1 MQKAIK
7 EYSDKQL
14 VQQLNELYVMER
26 KKMIKQTATGYVTI
40 KGTEKSP
47 YPLVDN
53 ILERHVRQEIT
64 IGVYS
69 GKYLTKVIGF
79 DVDMKEH
86 SAVATQELVRT
97 LTDVY
102 GLDLENILVS
112 FSGSKGYHVDVF
124 LNKAMALEKAKQFYH
139 LVLQETGYNFTEI
152 ELRPT
157 AGQGYKLPLSVHRKT
172 GKVACI
178 VDSLTLVVQPRE
190 AIFNVIKADT
200 ESLLEL
206 LPEQVTGRNE
216 LTLDATT
223 AEQFEDTLDGMKM
236 FIPTDYRESMA
247 KILTEGTLLYK
258 DSRNNS
264 TFFLSIFLKEQ
275 GYSETETAGIT
286 AGIIENTF
294 KYKRDLIDVATTQ
307 EFAVKECYRIA
318 KVVFERDYSITEHK
332 AKPIRIY
339 KEDILLTLQP
349 KRKELRQLLFSMICH
364 GKRYAAKDGSFYM
377 AYSVMTKV
385 GNSKDRGQLSKAT
398 KKLEEQGLINVIQ
411 RNKRKEKSLKS
422 ETNVYS
428 INQTNETQDND
439 SFIELDSFTVSDWTR
454 VTTQLFSKSELRKL
468 VSRRVFDTTFKAY
481 YTAGK

>member
-1 MQKAIK
+1 MLDNKR
-7 EYSDKQL
+7 EYSEKQL
-14 VQQLNELYVMER
+14 IQQLNELYVMER

-40 KGTEKSP
+40 KGTEKNP
-47 YPLVDN
+47 YPLVDYV
-53 ILERHVRQEIT
+53 IEKHVRQEIT

-102 GLDLENILVS
+102 GLELENILVS

-124 LNKAMALEKAKQFYH
+124 LDKAIALEKAKQFYH
-139 LVLQETGYNFTEI
+139 LVLQELNYSFTEI

-178 VDSLTLVVQPRE
+178 VNSLTLVEQPRE

-216 LTLDATT
+216 LTLDADT
-223 AEQFEDTLDGMKM
+223 AEQFEDTIDGMKM

-275 GYSETETAGIT
+275 GYSESETAGIT

-294 KYKRDLIDVATTQ
+294 KHKRDLIDVATTQ
-307 EFAVKECYRIA
+307 EYAVKECYRIA

-332 AKPIRIY
+332 AKPVRIY

-349 KRKELRQLLFSMICH
+349 KRKEHRQLLFSMLCH
-364 GKRYAAKDGSFYM
+364 SKRYATKDGTFYM

-385 GNSKDRGQLSKAT
+385 GNTANRARLADYTR
-398 KKLEEQGLINVIQ
+398 KLEEQGLIEFIQ

-422 ETNVYS
+422 ETNVYR
-428 INQTNETQDND
+428 INQTYETPID
-439 SFIELDSFTVSDWTR
+439 SNYIELDSFNVSDWAR
-454 VTTQLFSKSELRKL
+454 VTTQLFSESELKAL
-468 VSRRVFDTTFKAY
+468 VTRRVFQTTFKAY
-481 YTAGK
+481 YTV